1 MVASPT
7 FTSLV
12 IITGIVAAM
21 LVGRDLGNKINC
33 NKCKQEVKP
42 WLKNPFH
49 IIAYVVL
56 ALGVLCAL
64 FNAGGRLGGMGG
76 MGSMGMGSMGM
87 SY

>member
-1 MVASPT
+1 MVPSPT

-33 NKCKQEVKP
+33 KTCNKDVKP
-42 WLKNPFH
+42 WLKNPFN
-49 IIAYVVL
+49 IVAYVVL

-64 FNAGGRLGGMGG
+64 FNAGGRLTGMGGMGG
-76 MGSMGMGSMGM
+76 MGMGMGG
-87 SY
+87 Y